1 MRNRPDSRHRLAVL
15 RPAEPPGSAS
25 GWVPRADEWSDEDWE
40 NTRSGPDRRAG
51 TTSPRGVFDDD
62 VSDDLVS
69 AAEVCAAEA
78 TADLHNEGEPA
89 AVDSPATAAATATVP
104 ASATATAA
112 ASLRRHAAH
121 RPWGRLA
128 QRWVPE
134 SLRDSR
140 VDPGRRGALLLT
152 VVAAVAAL
160 VAAVGVWRD
169 RPEPRPVQSVSLAQ
183 VTDPATARPGALPLS
198 KAPGLTPARLP
209 ATAERSAAAGTAMTG
224 SGVVVVSVTGA
235 VHRPGLVR
243 LPPGARVADA
253 IDKAGGITE
262 SANITGLNLA
272 ERLSD
277 GDSVV
282 VSGVEGSQSA
292 VSGSGSRSG
301 PETGPA
307 RTTASGA
314 AAGKIDLNSVDT
326 AALDALPGVGPVT
339 AAGIIAWRDKN
350 GRFTSV
356 EQLQEIQGI
365 GPAKFAALAKL
376 VTV

>member
-1 MRNRPDSRHRLAVL
+1 
-15 RPAEPPGSAS
+15 
-25 GWVPRADEWSDEDWE
+25 VPRADEWSDEDRAA
-40 NTRSGPDRRAG
+40 TGSGPGRWDDATFAQDVSSG
-51 TTSPRGVFDDD
+51 GVSSGGVTADD
-62 VSDDLVS
+62 V
-69 AAEVCAAEA
+69 
-78 TADLHNEGEPA
+78 TADLDGEGELTGP
-89 AVDSPATAAATATVP
+89 DSPATP
-104 ASATATAA
+104 ASA
-112 ASLRRHAAH
+112 SRRHSAH

-140 VDPGRRGALLLT
+140 IDPGRRGALLLT

-183 VTDPATARPGALPLS
+183 VTDPATSRPGALPLS
-198 KAPGLTPARLP
+198 KAPGITTARLP
-209 ATAERSAAAGTAMTG
+209 ATAGRTAATGTAITG
-224 SGVVVVSVTGA
+224 LGVVVVSVTGA

-243 LPPGARVADA
+243 LPLGGRVADA
-253 IDKAGGITE
+253 IAKAGGITD

-282 VSGVEGSQSA
+282 VSGVDGSQSA
-292 VSGSGSRSG
+292 VSGSGSR
-301 PETGPA
+301 TGAA
-307 RTTASGA
+307 RTTDSGTAAS
-314 AAGKIDLNSVDT
+314 KIDLNSADT

>member
-1 MRNRPDSRHRLAVL
+1 
-15 RPAEPPGSAS
+15 
-25 GWVPRADEWSDEDWE
+25 VPRADEWSDEDRE
-40 NTRSGPDRRAG
+40 DTGSGPGRW
-51 TTSPRGVFDDD
+51 DDATFGQD
-62 VSDDLVS
+62 VSSGGVTSDGV
-69 AAEVCAAEA
+69 
-78 TADLHNEGEPA
+78 TAHLDGGDELTGP
-89 AVDSPATAAATATVP
+89 DSPATP
-104 ASATATAA
+104 ASA
-112 ASLRRHAAH
+112 SRRHSAH

-140 VDPGRRGALLLT
+140 IDPGRRGALLLT

-183 VTDPATARPGALPLS
+183 VTDPATSRPGALPLS
-198 KAPGLTPARLP
+198 KAPGITTGRRP
-209 ATAERSAAAGTAMTG
+209 ATAGRTAAAGTAITG
-224 SGVVVVSVTGA
+224 LGVVVVSVTGA
-235 VHRPGLVR
+235 VHRPGVVR
-243 LPPGARVADA
+243 LPLGARVADA
-253 IDKAGGITE
+253 IAKAGGITD

-282 VSGVEGSQSA
+282 VSGVDGSQSA
-292 VSGSGSRSG
+292 VSGSGSR
-301 PETGPA
+301 TGAA
-307 RTTASGA
+307 RTTDSGA
-314 AAGKIDLNSVDT
+314 AASKIDLNSADT
-326 AALDALPGVGPVT
+326 AALEALPGVGPVT